1 MSRFGR
7 FYEERVLPVAIDR
20 MCGSKAFRVHRRD
33 TVAGTH
39 GTVLEIGFGSGHN
52 LALYP
57 PEVKRL
63 VVVEPSA
70 RAIELAKSRVS
81 RASFPVDV
89 VGLTGEALPL
99 ENGSID
105 CVVSTF
111 TLCTIPNA
119 ALALREIKRVLAP
132 AGTLHLLEHGLSD
145 DSKVQRWQHRLDPV
159 QRRVAGGCHLSR
171 DMPALLADAGFG
183 IVEMRRWSEG
193 RPRPF
198 LAMTRALAT
207 PT

>member
-20 MCGSKAFRVHRRD
+20 MCGSMAFRVHRRD

-70 RAIELAKSRVS
+70 RAIELAKSRVA

-159 QRRVAGGCHLSR
+159 QQRVAGGCHLSR